1 MSSCQKKD
9 ASLQTQSRTPSFS
22 RPNSCQK
29 MLSLNGSL
37 RRPVLDLNPFEE
49 IEYAKS
55 RKENQGDFKHWFTCF
70 GLLLSDKAK
79 ITSTNRPTNTFFDWF
94 LSRFGL

>member
-37 RRPVLDLNPFEE
+37 RRPVLDLNPFEV
-49 IEYAKS
+49 IKP
-55 RKENQGDFKHWFTCF
+55 K
-70 GLLLSDKAK
+70 
-79 ITSTNRPTNTFFDWF
+79 
-94 LSRFGL
+94 